1 MNKSQKLFDLSLIIY
16 VLYNVIFV
24 MSYISEVITIPES
37 SGKLISI
44 LCIILVLYKL
54 IIQKYTRKELIV
66 AFVLLIVGVI
76 VTYKT
81 RDDSILV
88 FCVYCVASKNIDL
101 LITFKKLFKLMF
113 FTLLVIICLAIIGF
127 IPNIREYSD
136 LIWYNRIY
144 CGFKHPNYCGA
155 ILLNLFLLKFVLNK
169 GTVSRKNIFS
179 YVILFLINLLG
190 PKTKT
195 CLILMIFVFIF
206 IIINKLSSRRFMRYL
221 IESIKILPVVVVIG
235 FAYILNP
242 FFNINNISIIYRYP
256 SLYDRFEQMLY
267 YFNKYGITLWGQVL
281 ENVSYKDV
289 TNANMVHTLDNGF
302 MYLLL
307 GQGLVFFVIYVLILI
322 KCIKNSV
329 FEKEYYLT
337 FIYALIII
345 WGMLET
351 YIYRINIAPIILIL
365 FIPLYKRNPEKGEK
379 KICQKKHLS
388 VD

>member
-144 CGFKHPNYCGA
+144 CGFKHPNFCGA
-155 ILLNLFLLKFVLNK
+155 ILLDLFLLRFISSK
-169 GTVSRKNIFS
+169 GVVVRKDI
-179 YVILFLINLLG
+179 YIYIILFLINIAG

-195 CLILMIFVFIF
+195 CIILMIFVFIF
-206 IIINKLSSRRFMRYL
+206 IIIDKLFSKRCMKFL
-221 IESIKILPVVVVIG
+221 IKSIKLLPVVVVIVIG
-235 FAYILNP
+235 YVLN
-242 FFNINNISIIYRYP
+242 IGEMSIVSRYA

-267 YFNKYGITLWGQVL
+267 YFNKYGITLWGQIL

-289 TNANMVHTLDNGF
+289 TSANMVHTLDNGF

-307 GQGLVFFVIYVLILI
+307 GEGLVFFTIYILILI
-322 KCIKNSV
+322 KCIKNSLL
-329 FEKEYYLT
+329 KKNYYLT
-337 FIYALIII
+337 FTYALIIV

-365 FIPLYKRNPEKGEK
+365 FIPLYKRDLEKGDNSYVK
-379 KICQKKHLS
+379 K
-388 VD
+388 